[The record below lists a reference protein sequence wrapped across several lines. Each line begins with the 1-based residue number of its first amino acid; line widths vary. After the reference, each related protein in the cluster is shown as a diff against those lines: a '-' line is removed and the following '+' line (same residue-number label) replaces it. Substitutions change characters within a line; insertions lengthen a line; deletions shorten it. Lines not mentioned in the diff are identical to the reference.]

1 MAAARP
7 WRRGTEAMA
16 HAHVVGESGS
26 GGRVIQNKPFSR
38 VRRPLSKNPN
48 VSRHCEISQCSCR
61 IARNPRELVTLKPY
75 TAALLVIK
83 SLIKSIKR
91 IKGWRGS
98 CDRLSK
104 DHLLLSV

>member
-38 VRRPLSKNPN
+38 VRRPLMQLQDRAEPARARDTKA
-48 VSRHCEISQCSCR
+48 VYGCFTRHQES
-61 IARNPRELVTLKPY
+61 Y
-75 TAALLVIK
+75 
-83 SLIKSIKR
+83 
-91 IKGWRGS
+91 
-98 CDRLSK
+98 
-104 DHLLLSV
+104 

>member
-61 IARNPRELVTLKPY
+61 IVARTRGTRELVRQKLPIYRKAVLP
-75 TAALLVIK
+75 L
-83 SLIKSIKR
+83 
-91 IKGWRGS
+91 RGGAGRV
-98 CDRLSK
+98 DTRSK
-104 DHLLLSV
+104 EHLLLSV